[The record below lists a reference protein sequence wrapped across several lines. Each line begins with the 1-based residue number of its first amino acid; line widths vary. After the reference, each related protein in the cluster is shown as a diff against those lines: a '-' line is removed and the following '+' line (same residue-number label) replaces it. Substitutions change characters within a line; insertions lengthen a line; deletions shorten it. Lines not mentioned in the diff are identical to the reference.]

1 VGIDLEKTSRLEP
14 GMPVAT
20 LTLDGFAEA
29 VATAGGLEVRGLAPL
44 DALEVWTRNS
54 RYRITVLDPQRCR
67 VLIEGGAFFPVLA
80 EATIGGAS
88 CGGSMLKV
96 GWIIQGFCLEL
107 FYPGGRI
114 VTTSVRRLRTLQP
127 DAGLRPF

>member
-1 VGIDLEKTSRLEP
+1 MSMRFENTTRIESGSPAASV
-14 GMPVAT
+14 
-20 LTLDGFAEA
+20 TLDGFAEA
-29 VATAGGLEVRGLAPL
+29 VATAGGLEVRGLTAL
-44 DALEVWTRNS
+44 DTLEIWTRNS
-54 RYRITVLDPQRCR
+54 RYRVTVLDPQRCR

-96 GWIIQGFCLEL
+96 GWIVQGFCLEI

-114 VTTSVRRLRTLQP
+114 VTTSVRRVQTQQP
-127 DAGLRPF
+127 DAGQRLF

>member
-44 DALEVWTRNS
+44 DALEIWTRNS